1 MSDLMPDQQQDGVDM
16 SDSSSAEVVSDLNN
30 LAQMQLVSQLQ
41 AAREA
46 RKLTRSQVAECL
58 GATEEMVEDIEMGHY
73 ELNLSE
79 LRHYAFAI
87 DAVVDYRVRP
97 NFSAF
102 LREIQVLDF
111 SSIWQQGNS
120 QKWRSL
126 PAKNQIQDTL
136 NVATF

>member
-1 MSDLMPDQQQDGVDM
+1 MSDLMPVQQQDGVDM

-46 RKLTRSQVAECL
+46 KKLTRIQVAECL

-102 LREIQVLDF
+102 LREIQALDF
-111 SSIWQQGNS
+111 SSIWQRGNS

>member
-1 MSDLMPDQQQDGVDM
+1 MSDLMPVQQQDGVDM